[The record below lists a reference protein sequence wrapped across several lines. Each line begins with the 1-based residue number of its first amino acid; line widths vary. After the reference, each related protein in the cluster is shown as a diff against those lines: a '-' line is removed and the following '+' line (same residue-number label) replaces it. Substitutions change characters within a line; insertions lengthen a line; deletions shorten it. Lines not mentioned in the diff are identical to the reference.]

1 MPQNDTDPDIL
12 RKVPPHSTEAEQ
24 AILGGILFEPTAL
37 DRVRAHLTT
46 DDFYDPKHRLLF
58 ETMCKLAKAGKV
70 IDIVT
75 LPDAL
80 QDDERLPE
88 VGGAAYIAQL
98 AEYPSA
104 ANIDAHATIVQ
115 DHSVRRRLIQTTA
128 ELQRRCY
135 ANEDLETMLGEI
147 ERLAAETRPDA
158 DPLLRPLSTW
168 QHEQEP
174 PPVIWQQEP
183 NADPPQ
189 KCNAVLSVGEVG
201 VLSGPGGV
209 GKSTVVLDVASAAAQ
224 APPERP
230 GTACGLCVRGGPVV
244 LVSYEDAPVR
254 MVGRVKRMT
263 NGKQDILDKLYI
275 LDNPAPLFEAD
286 PNQRGAVRPGA
297 QWRRLWRAVQ
307 KIKPT
312 LVVIDPASA
321 ALGGLSLNES
331 GPVRWLLT
339 ALREQAD
346 RAGCGVLVVAH
357 DTKEAR
363 NNVGQGGTPGAGAVA
378 GSATWSDAARGVL
391 YLYREQGDDQST
403 HRLRCIKANYGRT
416 GWDVALTE
424 RFDNAGRFV
433 GLKANNTLE
442 DLQHV

>member
-1 MPQNDTDPDIL
+1 MPQNDTDSALL
-12 RKVPPHSTEAEQ
+12 RKVPPHSIEAEQ
-24 AILGGILFEPTAL
+24 AVLGGILFEPTAL
-37 DRVRAHLTT
+37 DRVCEHITA
-46 DDFYDPKHRLLF
+46 DDFYDRRHRSLF
-58 ETMCKLAKAGKV
+58 ETMRKLAKEGAA
-70 IDIVT
+70 IDVVT
-75 LPDAL
+75 LPSAL
-80 QDDERLPE
+80 RDNGRLPE
-88 VGGAAYIAQL
+88 VGGATYIAQL

-104 ANIDAHATIVQ
+104 ANIDAHAASVR
-115 DHSVRRRLIQTTA
+115 DHGVRRRLIQATA
-128 ELQRRCY
+128 ALQERCY
-135 ANEDLETMLGEI
+135 ANEDLETMLGEV

-158 DPLLRPLSTW
+158 GTLLHPLSKW

-183 NADPPQ
+183 EADPSQ

-201 VLSGPGGV
+201 VLSGPGGM
-209 GKSTVVLDVASAAAQ
+209 GKSTLVLDVASAAVQ

-244 LVSYEDAPVR
+244 LVNYEDAPVR

-263 NGKQDILDKLYI
+263 DEKPGILDKLYV

-286 PNQRGAVRPGA
+286 PDQRGAVRPGA

-307 KIKPT
+307 KINPA

-346 RAGCGVLVVAH
+346 RAGCGILVVAH

-363 NNVGQGGTPGAGAVA
+363 NNVGQGSAPGAGAVA

-391 YLYREQGDDQST
+391 YLHREQDASQST
-403 HRLRCIKANYGRT
+403 HRLRCVKANYGRT
-416 GWDVALTE
+416 GWYVALTE
-424 RFDNAGRFV
+424 QFDNAGRFV
-433 GLKANNTLE
+433 GLQQAGNPWLG
-442 DLQHV
+442 